1 MEYIQLKGTSL
12 TASRAAF
19 GCMRLAELS
28 VEQAKRQIEHAM
40 ELGINFFDHADIY
53 GGGSCEEIFAK
64 AVDMKPSVREKMIL
78 QSKCSIRDGY
88 YDASAAYI
96 RKAVD
101 DILARLHT
109 DYLDILL
116 LHRPDALMDPGE
128 TAEALERL
136 HEQGRYVI
144 SAFPI
149 IMSCRQSCCRNI

>member
-1 MEYIQLKGTSL
+1 M
-12 TASRAAF
+12 
-19 GCMRLAELS
+19 
-28 VEQAKRQIEHAM
+28 
-40 ELGINFFDHADIY
+40 
-53 GGGSCEEIFAK
+53 
-64 AVDMKPSVREKMIL
+64 DMKPSVREKMIL

-101 DILARLHT
+101 DILTRLHT

-149 IMSCRQSCCRNI
+149 IVSCKWSCCRNI

>member
-1 MEYIQLKGTSL
+1 
-12 TASRAAF
+12 
-19 GCMRLAELS
+19 MRWNWES
-28 VEQAKRQIEHAM
+28 T
-40 ELGINFFDHADIY
+40 FFDHADIY

-128 TAEALERL
+128 TAEALERCTSR
-136 HEQGRYVI
+136 GRSVI